1 MWQVERVVD
10 GKPTLTPLRVS
21 LVVTKRGDR
30 WLTLIGKSRW
40 RSAAGP
46 AAPSSPR
53 VLAPA
58 RARSV
63 ERAAATGS
71 QGAVISRGA
80 ARPGAPRSPR
90 HPRPRWRWNFR
101 SGEDALPARAAEQA
115 TIHLVR
121 PLRDRNAELIA
132 QRLRHS
138 TRDRRVP
145 KEGLPAIEEAIF
157 AGIPI
162 NVTLLFSHEHY
173 LAAAD
178 AFLRG
183 IERRVAAGLQPEVGS
198 VASVFISRWCR
209 GS

>member
-1 MWQVERVVD
+1 MVFTVNGAASARTYRTSD
-10 GKPTLTPLRVS
+10 ASGS
-21 LVVTKRGDR
+21 LV
-30 WLTLIGKSRW
+30 
-40 RSAAGP
+40 P
-46 AAPSSPR
+46 
-53 VLAPA
+53 VLAHSRRCGRAPAVEDARPA
-58 RARSV
+58 RGAKQ
-63 ERAAATGS
+63 AA
-71 QGAVISRGA
+71 V
-80 ARPGAPRSPR
+80 
-90 HPRPRWRWNFR
+90 
-101 SGEDALPARAAEQA
+101 
-115 TIHLVR
+115 HLVR

-138 TRDRRVP
+138 TRDGRVP

-183 IERRVAAGLQPEVGS
+183 IERRVAAGLQREVGS
-198 VASVFISRWCR
+198 VASAFISRWCR